1 MSSIGNKIYE
11 LRKRKGLTQ
20 EELSDSAKINLRTL
34 QRIENGDNE
43 PRNHTLKNLC
53 SILETNLEDLLNAG
67 KVESLSYLTYF
78 HLSVISVI
86 FIPLGNIIIPLIL
99 WVTKRD
105 KIVSLREQG
114 INLINFQI
122 NWTIFLS
129 LFLLANALDL
139 IHPQLARMLGSFGYY
154 YIGILSVNFI
164 YPIIV
169 SILVSN
175 WKVRNYYPT
184 LIRFIN

>member
-1 MSSIGNKIYE
+1 MGTIGNKISE
-11 LRKRKGLTQ
+11 IRKRKGLTQ
-20 EELSDSAKINLRTL
+20 EELSDLAKINLRTL

-43 PRNHTLKNLC
+43 PRSHTLKNLC
-53 SILETNLEDLLNAG
+53 IILETNLEDLLNAG
-67 KVESLSYLTYF
+67 KIENLGYITYL

-86 FIPLGNIIIPLIL
+86 FIPLGNIIFPFIL

-114 INLINFQI
+114 INLMNFQL
-122 NWTIFLS
+122 NWTIFFS
-129 LFLLANALDL
+129 LFLLANTLEL
-139 IHPQLARMLGSFGYY
+139 IHLPLRLGLIEYY
-154 YIGILSVNFI
+154 CIGILSINFI